1 MSEIGQM
8 LEGAMRFPLNVLLG
22 VKGFV
27 SEKTWKEP
35 QQINQ
40 DLSVD
45 KGVQGNRNL
54 MFVCVKP
61 VRVSAL
67 S

>member
-8 LEGAMRFPLNVLLG
+8 LEGAMRFPVNVLLG

-27 SEKTWKEP
+27 SAKTWEEP
-35 QQINQ
+35 QQINK
-40 DLSVD
+40 DLWVN

-54 MFVCVKP
+54 MFVCVNP

-67 S
+67 